1 MKKLLNLE
9 IAYLPALLPVNWL
22 KITMSVLVM
31 SAVLIVL
38 INIVVN
44 VEGLTG
50 PTIKCERYWS

>member
-1 MKKLLNLE
+1 
-9 IAYLPALLPVNWL
+9 LPVNWL
-22 KITMSVLVM
+22 KITMLVLVI

-38 INIVVN
+38 MNIVVN